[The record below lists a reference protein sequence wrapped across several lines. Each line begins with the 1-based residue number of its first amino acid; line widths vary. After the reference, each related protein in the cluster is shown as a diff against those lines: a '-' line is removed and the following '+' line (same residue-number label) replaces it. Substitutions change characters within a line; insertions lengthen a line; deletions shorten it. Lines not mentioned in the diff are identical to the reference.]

1 MALLFVA
8 FHGRGAFCKWKVCS
22 HPALIKSVR
31 AVFSHSIFSLG
42 VSVSHF
48 GDPRTIS
55 HVFVAVRLVI
65 VTCDLGSLM
74 SLLRLIEGS
83 GDSKHSLAIKGFLIK
98 TCPSF
103 IDVVLF

>member
-8 FHGRGAFCKWKVCS
+8 FHGRGAFCKWKVCG

-31 AVFSHSIFSLG
+31 AVFSHIVFSLG

-48 GDPRTIS
+48 GDPRTVS
-55 HVFVAVRLVI
+55 HVFITVRLVM
-65 VTCDLGSLM
+65 TCDLGSLM
-74 SLLRLIEGS
+74 SLLRLAEGS